1 MTRLLLFVTDLK
13 PGGTPTVVKELATR
27 LPTDDLHVE
36 VACLGGMD
44 AVATELVDAGV
55 DVTAF
60 DVGVLGL
67 PHAVARLGRLVD
79 EHEIDVVLSLLVH
92 ANTVAAIASRG
103 RPGVRWWQSIQT
115 TQPRPRWHWPVQR
128 WAAKHATGVI
138 VPSPSVADVARSRAG
153 VAADRVHVIP
163 NGVDEAT
170 VVDQPKPARDAGS
183 PLCVVFFGR
192 FDPVKRVP
200 MLIDAVRQVENVT
213 LDVFGDGPERSR
225 IEQAASGS
233 NRVHIHGWADKD
245 VALADA
251 DVLVLPSEAEGF
263 GLVLIEAMAAGV
275 PVIGADAPG
284 IRDVI
289 RHDDTGL
296 LFDLAGARRPTLTE
310 TLSQARDEA
319 ALLHRLSDQALR
331 WVRTERLWTSVI
343 ERYRMRLVN
352 Q

>member
-13 PGGTPTVVKELATR
+13 PGGTPTVVKQLATR

-115 TQPRPRWHWPVQR
+115 TQPRPRWHWPLQR

-170 VVDQPKPARDAGS
+170 VVDQPRPPREARS
-183 PLCVVFFGR
+183 PLRVVFLGR

-213 LDVFGDGPERSR
+213 LDVFGDGPQRSR

-263 GLVLIEAMAAGV
+263 GLVLIEAMASGV

-289 RHDDTGL
+289 RHDETGL
-296 LFDLAGARRPTLTE
+296 LFNPAGESRRSLEATLEHARNEPDVMHLLA
-310 TLSQARDEA
+310 
-319 ALLHRLSDQALR
+319 DQALL
-331 WVRTERLWTSVI
+331 WVRRERSWTSII
-343 ERYRMRLVN
+343 EQYRRLLTP
-352 Q
+352 